1 MENTQLED
9 KLHTARLAIRA
20 QITDP
25 TQTETLAKELRSA
38 GRYHYAGELYGLLLK
53 GGGDAT
59 QRKIWNKHLAFCI
72 YKDPDQPASSKFD
85 AALHYLRQAVPLE
98 STRDAE
104 YLGTAGA
111 IYKRKWQYDNH
122 FQNLIFSE
130 HYYREG
136 YLSWQKRNGDL
147 GNVLPGDVEG
157 KDDRGYTAI
166 NYAFVADLIAF
177 VRLREVGDLKNT
189 DMSKSA
195 LDRLKKSAETRRYII
210 QKLLG
215 ESFVRFPEKPAPTLG
230 DDLGDWDLTTVAEA
244 YFGMGEYAGAEFFF
258 SKYRERNLESWQA
271 HTTADQLMRLAE
283 IQSQIGA
290 RLGDTPAHPDLPK
303 FDKTTIFEAARKCL
317 KALHPHTDP
326 PDDKTLSIAFRGK
339 VGLALSGGG
348 FRAAIFH
355 VGVFAR
361 LAELDLLRN
370 VEVLSCVSG
379 GSITGA
385 YYYMLLK
392 REMERHGETMSQMH
406 YINIVREMEAAF
418 LLACQKNLRMRIFL
432 NPWKNLRIFFQKDYT
447 RSHRLGEL
455 YEKHLYQKIV
465 QNTHPEG
472 EPILMHTLRIRP
484 ADIPDGQDFNLKSG
498 NWNRRNKV
506 PILVLNATSLNTG
519 HNWQFTASWMGEPP
533 GNIKQDVDVK
543 PRLRRMY
550 YHEAPVPYKNNVRL
564 GHAVGASSC
573 VPVLFEPLL
582 MKNLYPDIDL
592 ELVDGGVHDNQGI
605 SSLLEQECKVLIV
618 SDASGQLSDTTSAS
632 GGSAGVFFRSD
643 SVLQERVR
651 ESQLLDLKSREDS
664 AQVTAMMFVHL
675 KKELAKDPVNW
686 NTCEEPE
693 RTTATPESSR
703 GDSDLT
709 KYGIRRVVQTGLA
722 ELRTD
727 LDAFNDAE
735 AYALMYSGY
744 AQTVHEMRQPKFDY
758 LTNEISAQSWNF
770 LDIRDRMRHVAS
782 SESLI
787 RRLRLGA
794 SLPLKAFKTSWLW
807 SFIGILLGMA
817 LLAGVGYA
825 IYATFWEKEMV
836 FSFGLS
842 PETLKIIGWS
852 VLGYMATL
860 YIGSFVSK
868 AMSWQNT
875 LLKSAGLVVAAFFL
889 ALLSWLYLAILNPV
903 YLGYG
908 KLMRLDR
915 EDWLKKWVNKLWDF
929 IR

>member
-1 MENTQLED
+1 MESVELKE
-9 KLHTARLAIRA
+9 KLDAARLAIRA
-20 QITDP
+20 RITDP
-25 TQTETLAKELRSA
+25 AQIEKLADYLRKEE
-38 GRYHYAGELYGLLLK
+38 RYHYAGELYGLLLK
-53 GGGDAT
+53 GGGDAN
-59 QRKIWNKHLAFCI
+59 QRKYWNKHLAFCI
-72 YKDPDQPASSKFD
+72 YKDRDQPSSSKYD

-104 YLGTAGA
+104 FLGTAGS

-147 GNVLPGDVEG
+147 GEIQPGDLEG

-189 DMSKSA
+189 EMSKSA
-195 LDRLKKSAETRRYII
+195 LDRLKKAAEARRYILK
-210 QKLLG
+210 KLLG
-215 ESFVRFPEKPAPTLG
+215 EQYVRFPESPADMPAV
-230 DDLGDWDLTTVAEA
+230 DLNAWACTTVAEA
-244 YFGMGEYAGAEFFF
+244 YFGIGEYAGAVFFF
-258 SKYRERNLESWQA
+258 RKYREQNLDVWQA
-271 HTTADQLMRLAE
+271 HTTAEQLMRLAE
-283 IQSQIGA
+283 IQSQIGI
-290 RLGDTPAHPDLPK
+290 RLGKIPAHPDLPG
-303 FDKTTIFEAARKCL
+303 FDASKISDAAQQCL
-317 KALHPHTDP
+317 KALHPGVEP
-326 PDDKTLSIAFRGK
+326 PDKKTLSIAFGGK

-348 FRAAIFH
+348 FRAALYHI
-355 VGVFAR
+355 GVFAR
-361 LAELDLLRN
+361 LAELDVLRH

-379 GSITGA
+379 GSIVGA

-392 REMERHGETMSQMH
+392 REMERHGEAMNQMH
-406 YINIVREMEAAF
+406 YVHIVREMEATF
-418 LLACQKNLRMRIFL
+418 LSACQKNLRMRIFL
-432 NPWKNLRIFFQKDYT
+432 NPWDNLRIFFQKDYT

-455 YEKHLYQKIV
+455 YEKHLYRKII

-472 EPILMHTLRIRP
+472 KPILMHTLRIRP
-484 ADIPDGQDFNLKSG
+484 ADVPEGKEFNLKSE

-506 PILVLNATSLNTG
+506 PMLVLNATSLNTG

-533 GNIKQDVDVK
+533 GNIKQDVDAK

-550 YHEAPVPYKNNVRL
+550 YHEAPAPYKNNIRL

-573 VPVLFEPLL
+573 VPVLFEPLV
-582 MKNLYPDIDL
+582 MKGLYPDIEL

-651 ESQLLDLKSREDS
+651 ESQLLDLKERENS

-675 KKELAKDPVNW
+675 KKELSKDPVNW

-693 RTTATPESSR
+693 RTIATPEVAR
-703 GDSDLT
+703 RDPDLT
-709 KYGIRRVVQTGLA
+709 KYQIRREVQKGLA

-744 AQTVHEMRQPKFDY
+744 AQTEHEMRQPKFEY
-758 LTNEISAQSWNF
+758 LTSEIGPQSWHF
-770 LDIRDRMRHVAS
+770 LDIRDRMRHVAP
-782 SESLI
+782 SESLLG
-787 RRLRLGA
+787 RLRLGA

-807 SFIGILLGMA
+807 SFIGIALGSF
-817 LLAGVGYA
+817 LLAGL
-825 IYATFWEKEMV
+825 IYVLYFMFWGKSYSYTFGFTNKTLQTI
-836 FSFGLS
+836 GLV
-842 PETLKIIGWS
+842 
-852 VLGYMATL
+852 VLGYLATL

-868 AMSWQNT
+868 AMNWQNT
-875 LLKSAGLVVAAFFL
+875 LLKSAGLVVTAFIL
-889 ALLSWLYLAILNPV
+889 SLLSWLYLAVLNPV

-908 KLMRLDR
+908 KLVRLDR
-915 EDWLKKWVNKLWDF
+915 EDRLKKWLKKLWDF

>member
-1 MENTQLED
+1 MENNQLEE
-9 KLHTARLAIRA
+9 KLHAARLAIRA
-20 QITDP
+20 RITDP
-25 TQTETLAKELRSA
+25 AHIETLAHELRSA

-59 QRKIWNKHLAFCI
+59 QRKYWNKHLAFCI
-72 YKDPDQPASSKFD
+72 YKDPDQPSSSKYD

-104 YLGTAGA
+104 FLGTAGA

-147 GNVLPGDVEG
+147 GEIQESDKEG

-189 DMSKSA
+189 EMSKSA
-195 LDRLKKSAETRRYII
+195 LDRLKKAAETRRYII
-210 QKLLG
+210 KKLLG
-215 ESFVRFPEKPAPTLG
+215 EQFIRFPEKPASTMGDELG
-230 DDLGDWDLTTVAEA
+230 TWELTTVAEA
-244 YFGMGEYAGAEFFF
+244 YFGIGEYAGAEFFF
-258 SKYRERNLESWQA
+258 RKYRAHDLDTWQA
-271 HTTADQLMRLAE
+271 HTTAEQLMRLAE
-283 IQSQIGA
+283 IQSQIGL
-290 RLGDTPAHPDLPK
+290 RLGDMVHPDLPV

-317 KALHPHTDP
+317 RALHPSAEP
-326 PDDKTLSIAFRGK
+326 PDDKTLSIAFGGK

-348 FRAAIFH
+348 FRAALFH

-361 LAELDLLRN
+361 LAELDVLRH

-379 GSITGA
+379 GSIVGA

-392 REMERHGETMSQMH
+392 REMERHGESMSQLH

-418 LLACQKNLRMRIFL
+418 LSSCQKNLRMRIFL

-455 YEKHLYQKIV
+455 YEKHLYRKLIR
-465 QNTHPEG
+465 NTHPEDK
-472 EPILMHTLRIRP
+472 PILMHTLRIRP
-484 ADIPDGQDFNLKSG
+484 ADVPDGQYFNLKTE

-506 PILVLNATSLNTG
+506 PMLVLNATSLNTG

-550 YHEAPVPYKNNVRL
+550 YHEAPVPYKNNIRL

-573 VPVLFEPLL
+573 VPVLFEPLV

-618 SDASGQLSDTTSAS
+618 SDASGQLSDTSSAS

-651 ESQLLDLKSREDS
+651 ESQLLDLKERENS

-675 KKELAKDPVNW
+675 KKELGKDPVNW

-693 RTTATPESSR
+693 RTIATPEQAR
-703 GDSDLT
+703 RDPDLT
-709 KYGIRRVVQTGLA
+709 KYGIRRAVQTGLA

-744 AQTVHEMRQPKFDY
+744 AQTDHEMRHAKFDY
-758 LTNEISAQSWNF
+758 LTSEVGRQSWNF
-770 LDIRDRMRHVAS
+770 FDIQDRMRHVAP
-782 SESLI
+782 SESLL

-794 SLPLKAFKTSWLW
+794 SLPLKAFKTSW
-807 SFIGILLGMA
+807 FMYFTGFLLGAA
-817 LLAGVGYA
+817 LLTGIGYA
-825 IYATFWEKEMV
+825 IYAVFWGETYAV
-836 FSFGLS
+836 SFGLS
-842 PETLKIIGWS
+842 SKTLKVIGWA
-852 VLGYMATL
+852 VLGYLATL
-860 YIGSFVSK
+860 YIGSFISK
-868 AMSWQNT
+868 AMDWQNT
-875 LLKSAGLVVAAFFL
+875 LLKSAGLAVAAFFL
-889 ALLSWLYLAILNPV
+889 SLLSWLYLAVLNPV

-915 EDWLKKWVNKLWDF
+915 EDWLKKWLNKLWGF

>member
-1 MENTQLED
+1 MENTQLEE
-9 KLHTARLAIRA
+9 KLHAARLAIRA

-25 TQTETLAKELRSA
+25 GQIEELAHELRGA

-53 GGGDAT
+53 GGGDAGR
-59 QRKIWNKHLAFCI
+59 RKYWNKHLAFCI
-72 YKDPDQPASSKFD
+72 YKDPDQPSSSKYD

-104 YLGTAGA
+104 FLGTAGA

-130 HYYREG
+130 HYYKEG

-147 GNVLPGDVEG
+147 GKPSEGDLEG
-157 KDDRGYTAI
+157 TDDRGYTAL
-166 NYAFVADLIAF
+166 NYAFMAELIAF
-177 VRLREVGDLKNT
+177 VRLREVGDLKNIE
-189 DMSKSA
+189 MSKSA
-195 LDRLKKSAETRRYII
+195 LDRLKKAGETRRYII
-210 QKLLG
+210 KKLLG
-215 ESFVRFPEKPAPTLG
+215 AAFIQFPIKPDQTLG
-230 DDLGDWDLTTVAEA
+230 DQLGEWELATLAEA
-244 YFGMGEYAGAEFFF
+244 YFGIGEYAGAAFFF
-258 SKYRERNLESWQA
+258 KKYRAKKPLTWQS

-283 IQSQIGA
+283 IRDEIA
-290 RLGDTPAHPDLPK
+290 ERLKDFPEQADLPK
-303 FDKTTIFEAARKCL
+303 VDKDAVYAAARECL
-317 KALHPHTDP
+317 NILYPNLKMMD
-326 PDDKTLSIAFRGK
+326 DDKSLSIAFRGK

-348 FRAAIFH
+348 FRAALYHI
-355 VGVFAR
+355 GVFAR
-361 LAELDLLRN
+361 LAELDVLRH

-379 GSITGA
+379 GSIVGA

-406 YINIVREMEAAF
+406 YIHIVREMEATF
-418 LLACQKNLRMRIFL
+418 LSACQKNLRMRIFL
-432 NPWKNLRIFFQKDYT
+432 NPWDNLRIFFQKDYT

-455 YEKHLYQKIV
+455 YEKHLYRKII

-472 EPILMHTLRIRP
+472 KPILMHTLRIRP
-484 ADIPDGQDFNLKSG
+484 ADVPDGQDFNLKTE

-506 PILVLNATSLNTG
+506 PILVFNATSLNTG

-533 GNIKQDVDVK
+533 GNIKQDVDAK

-550 YHEAPVPYKNNVRL
+550 YHEAPAPYKNNIRL

-605 SSLLEQECKVLIV
+605 ASLLEQECKVLIV
-618 SDASGQLSDTTSAS
+618 SDASGQLSDTTTAS

-651 ESQLLDLKSREDS
+651 ESQLLDLKERENS

-675 KKELAKDPVNW
+675 KKELGKDPVNW

-693 RTTATPESSR
+693 RTTTTPESSR

-709 KYGIRRVVQTGLA
+709 KYGIRRAVQTGLA

-744 AQTVHEMRQPKFDY
+744 AQTKHEMRHPKFEY
-758 LTNEISAQSWNF
+758 LTSEVGPQSWNF
-770 LDIRDRMRHVAS
+770 LDIQDRMRHVAP
-782 SESLI
+782 SESLL

-807 SFIGILLGMA
+807 TFIGISLGVV
-817 LLAGVGYA
+817 LFAGL
-825 IYATFWEKEMV
+825 IYVIYDTFWGK
-836 FSFGLS
+836 SYTFGLTG
-842 PETLKIIGWS
+842 ETVQTIGL
-852 VLGYMATL
+852 VILGYLATL

-868 AMSWQNT
+868 AMDWQNT

-889 ALLSWLYLAILNPV
+889 SLLSWVYLAVLNPV
-903 YLGYG
+903 YLAYG

-915 EDWLKKWVNKLWDF
+915 EDWLKKWVKKLWDF

>member
-1 MENTQLED
+1 MENTQLYE
-9 KLHTARLAIRA
+9 KLHVARLAIRA

-25 TQTETLAKELRSA
+25 GQIEELAHDLRRA

-53 GGGDAT
+53 GGGDAGR
-59 QRKIWNKHLAFCI
+59 RKYWNKHLAFCI
-72 YKDPDQPASSKFD
+72 YKDPDQPSASKYD

-104 YLGTAGA
+104 FLGTAGA

-136 YLSWQKRNGDL
+136 YFSWQKRNGDL
-147 GNVLPGDVEG
+147 GKISEGDLEG

-166 NYAFVADLIAF
+166 NFAFVADLIAF

-189 DMSKSA
+189 EMSKSA
-195 LDRLKKSAETRRYII
+195 LDRLKKAAETRRYII
-210 QKLLG
+210 TKLLG
-215 ESFVRFPEKPAPTLG
+215 ADFVRFPENPAGTLG
-230 DDLGDWDLTTVAEA
+230 DDLGTWELTTVAEA
-244 YFGMGEYAGAEFFF
+244 YFGIGEYAGAEFFF
-258 SKYRERNLESWQA
+258 RKYRGQNLDVWQA
-271 HTTADQLMRLAE
+271 HTTAEQLMRLAE
-283 IQSQIGA
+283 IQSQIGL
-290 RLGDTPAHPDLPK
+290 RLGGISAHPDLSV
-303 FDKTTIFEAARKCL
+303 FDKNIIFEAARTCL
-317 KALHPHTDP
+317 RALHPNAEP
-326 PDDKTLSIAFRGK
+326 PDDKTLSIAFGGK

-348 FRAAIFH
+348 FRAALFH

-361 LAELDLLRN
+361 LAELDLLRH

-379 GSITGA
+379 GSIVGA

-392 REMERHGETMSQMH
+392 REMERHGEAMSQMH
-406 YINIVREMEAAF
+406 YIHIVREMEATF
-418 LLACQKNLRMRIFL
+418 LSACQKNLRMRIFL
-432 NPWKNLRIFFQKDYT
+432 NPWDNLRIFFQKDYT

-455 YEKHLYQKIV
+455 YEKHLYRKII

-472 EPILMHTLRIRP
+472 KPILMHTLRIRP
-484 ADIPDGQDFNLKSG
+484 ADVPDGQDFNLKTE

-533 GNIKQDVDVK
+533 GNIKQDVDAK

-550 YHEAPVPYKNNVRL
+550 YHEAPAPYKNNIRL

-605 SSLLEQECKVLIV
+605 ASLLEQECKVLIV
-618 SDASGQLSDTTSAS
+618 SDASGQLGDTTTAS

-651 ESQLLDLKSREDS
+651 ESQLLDLKERENS

-675 KKELAKDPVNW
+675 KKELGKDPVNW

-693 RTTATPESSR
+693 RTIATPETAR
-703 GDSDLT
+703 RDPDLT
-709 KYGIRRVVQTGLA
+709 KYGIRRAVQTGLA

-744 AQTVHEMRQPKFDY
+744 AQTRHEMRHPKFEY
-758 LTNEISAQSWNF
+758 LTSEVSPQSWNF
-770 LDIRDRMRHVAS
+770 LDIQDRMRHVAP
-782 SESLI
+782 SESLL
-787 RRLRLGA
+787 RRLQLGA

-807 SFIGILLGMA
+807 TFIGVSLGVV
-817 LLAGVGYA
+817 LFAGL
-825 IYATFWEKEMV
+825 IYVIYDTFWGK
-836 FSFGLS
+836 SYTFGLTG
-842 PETLKIIGWS
+842 ETVQTI
-852 VLGYMATL
+852 
-860 YIGSFVSK
+860 
-868 AMSWQNT
+868 
-875 LLKSAGLVVAAFFL
+875 GLV
-889 ALLSWLYLAILNPV
+889 IL
-903 YLGYG
+903 G
-908 KLMRLDR
+908 
-915 EDWLKKWVNKLWDF
+915 
-929 IR
+929 